1 MNAMND
7 DARQAIE
14 AIIRSVMQNGGTV
27 GGAAKQ
33 AGITYNQARTIVAR
47 MRDGG
52 EIPLFI
58 GRPEK
63 LTPEQ
68 KSAILAA
75 IMAGEARADL
85 ARRYGVGTTLI
96 NRIAQ
101 EWKFSG
107 GTIPQKALDRADVE
121 FFRHGIKRG
130 SMIDV
135 FKGFTH
141 GQIDKIAKDIPQGC
155 TVADWLRSIV
165 IDVVEEMK

>member
-1 MNAMND
+1 MNAIND

-33 AGITYNQARTIVAR
+33 AGITYNQARTIVDK
-47 MRDGG
+47 MRDSG

-121 FFRHGIKRG
+121 FFRHGIRRG

>member
-7 DARQAIE
+7 DARQTTE
-14 AIIRSVMQNGGTV
+14 AIIRSVLKNGGTV

-33 AGITYNQARTIVAR
+33 AGITYNQARIIVDR

-75 IMAGEARADL
+75 IMAGEARANL
-85 ARRYGVGTTLI
+85 AKQYGVGTTLI
-96 NRIAQ
+96 NRIAR

-107 GTIPQKALDRADVE
+107 GTIPQKALDRADLE
-121 FFRHGIKRG
+121 FFRHGIRRG

>member
-1 MNAMND
+1 MYD
-7 DARQAIE
+7 DARQTIE

-33 AGITYNQARTIVAR
+33 AGITYNQARTIVDK
-47 MRDGG
+47 MRDSG

-165 IDVVEEMK
+165 VDVVDEMK

>member
-14 AIIRSVMQNGGTV
+14 AIIRSVIQNGGTV

-33 AGITYNQARTIVAR
+33 AGITYNQARTIVNR
-47 MRDGG
+47 MRDVG

-68 KSAILAA
+68 KSDILAA
-75 IMAGEARADL
+75 IMAGEARANL
-85 ARRYGVGTTLI
+85 AKQYGVGTTLI
-96 NRIAQ
+96 NSIAR

-107 GTIPQKALDRADVE
+107 GNIPQKALNRADVE
-121 FFRHGIKRG
+121 FFRHGIRRG

-165 IDVVEEMK
+165 IDVVEEIK